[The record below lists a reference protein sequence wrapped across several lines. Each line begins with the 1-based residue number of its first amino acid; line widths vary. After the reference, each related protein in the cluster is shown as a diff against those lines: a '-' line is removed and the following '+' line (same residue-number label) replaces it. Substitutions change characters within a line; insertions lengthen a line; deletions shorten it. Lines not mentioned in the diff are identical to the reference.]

1 MLVSESKWGP
11 VNEPTP
17 NNKKA
22 KQRKSVGETVD
33 VESTDEVSPKV
44 RNPQKPVNQ
53 PDLEDTPRIP
63 TTLFQEAW
71 CKMAD
76 DFSFSN

>member
-44 RNPQKPVNQ
+44 RNPQKPVNL

-63 TTLFQEAW
+63 TFLFQEAGG
-71 CKMAD
+71 KMAD